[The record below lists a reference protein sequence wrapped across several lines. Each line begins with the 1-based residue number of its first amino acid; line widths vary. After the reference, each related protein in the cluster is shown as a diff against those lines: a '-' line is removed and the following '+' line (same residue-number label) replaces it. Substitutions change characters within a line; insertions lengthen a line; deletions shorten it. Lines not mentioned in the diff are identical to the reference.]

1 MQKQDNLKN
10 ILLAGAVF
18 IVVMA
23 VAPILM
29 PPPPK
34 TSPSSASSTPATGS
48 ANSPDGQPTTTG
60 EPKVAV
66 EQSPT
71 NPAVPPGGAAPASST
86 WTLVEAPD
94 EVKVELGTTPD
105 HLTNK
110 TAAASPFRM
119 HLELSNVGAS
129 IESATLTDHAEK
141 IKSDDRYKLLSA
153 VINPAGAKT
162 RSFEVEKIHV
172 DGEDVILRGRRWE
185 IGKKEHGTLPTGG
198 EGESVEFHLDLE
210 KSGLKTLR
218 LTRSFVLPAQPI
230 QSSRHDFYT
239 DIKIENLSD
248 QPHRVL
254 VIQTGGLGV
263 PQSNPRMDDRVIDYA
278 TVNSEGLITPARK
291 TVASIEGSPDRSL
304 TLYATSSATPDQY
317 LSWAATDNTY
327 FTCTIAPLGMDG
339 KSIGKYIVSVSAI
352 DADGDSTTRDDAT
365 IRFVTAETTIAPG
378 NSVSFQNAVYL
389 GDKDGNAFRKQA
401 DYAARGYYFQIS
413 QGFGWCTFS
422 WLVELMIGLLNG
434 LHRIIPDYGVAIIIL
449 VLCVR
454 ALLHPI
460 TKKGQVNMV
469 RMQHRMQTLQ
479 PKIEEIKR
487 KYANDKVKMNQ
498 EMMKLDLNPAGQLM
512 TCIPMFIQM
521 PIWVALYLSLSN
533 NIDMRHQGF
542 LFTWIHDLTAPDAL
556 IPFASPVIVPILGW
570 RIASFNLLP
579 LLLTLF
585 TYTQQKLQPKPAQSP
600 NMTEQQRQQQQTMQ
614 NMVPIMSLMMLFI
627 FYSAPSGLT
636 LYVMA
641 SSLFGTIEQWWIR
654 KHIREQE
661 AAGTLHKPPDKK
673 DGDGLGSQLKKIK
686 PGWLDRI
693 QKMAEE
699 SQKAQHSQRAKP
711 KR

>member
-1 MQKQDNLKN
+1 MQKQDTLQN
-10 ILLAGAVF
+10 ILVAGAVF

-23 VAPILM
+23 VAPVLM

-34 TSPSSASSTPATGS
+34 PSASPSSPKAT
-48 ANSPDGQPTTTG
+48 TTTG
-60 EPKVAV
+60 TEENAPAPSGVASSGDQVPGEPTTPSAGGT
-66 EQSPT
+66 SP
-71 NPAVPPGGAAPASST
+71 PASS
-86 WTLVEAPD
+86 WTVAEAPA
-94 EVKVELGTTPD
+94 EIKVELGSETE
-105 HLTNK
+105 HITNK
-110 TAAASPFRM
+110 TAAESPYRM

-129 IESATLTDHAEK
+129 IESATLTDHAAT
-141 IKSDDRYKLLSA
+141 IKNDKRYELLSS
-153 VINPAGAKT
+153 VTNPSGGKS
-162 RSFEVEKIHV
+162 RSFEIEKIQV
-172 DGEDVILRGRRWE
+172 DREDVQLRGRRWE
-185 IGKKEHGTLPTGG
+185 AGKREQGTLSTGDQG
-198 EGESVEFHLDLE
+198 EWVEFHLDLD
-210 KSGLKTLR
+210 KSGVKTLR
-218 LTRSFVLPAQPI
+218 LTRTFTLPT
-230 QSSRHDFYT
+230 QSVQSGRHDLFV
-239 DIKIENLSD
+239 DLKLENLSD

-254 VIQTGGLGV
+254 LIESGGLGV
-263 PQSNPRMDDRVIDYA
+263 PQSNPRMDDRVVDYA
-278 TVNSEGLITPARK
+278 TVNAEGIIAPARK
-291 TVASIEGSPDRSL
+291 TISSIEGAPDKTISIY
-304 TLYATSSATPDQY
+304 TMSSATPDQY

-327 FTCTIAPLGMDG
+327 FTCTIAPLDAEG
-339 KSIGKYIVSVSAI
+339 KAVGKYVVTASAV

-365 IRFVTAETTIAPG
+365 IRFVTAESSIAPG
-378 NSVSFQNAVYL
+378 AATTYRTAVYI
-389 GDKDGNAFRKQA
+389 GDKNGHAFRAQA

-449 VLCVR
+449 VLFVR

-479 PKIEEIKR
+479 PRIEEIKR
-487 KYANDKVKMNQ
+487 KYANDKVRMNQ

-512 TCIPMFIQM
+512 TCLPMFIQM

-556 IPFASPVIVPILGW
+556 IPFSTPFIVPVLGW
-570 RIASFNLLP
+570 HIASLNLLP
-579 LLLTLF
+579 VLLTVF
-585 TYTQQKLQPKPAQSP
+585 TYTQQKLQPKPAPNP
-600 NMTEQQRQQQQTMQ
+600 NMTEQQKQQQQTMQ
-614 NMVPIMSLMMLFI
+614 SMVPLMSLMMLFI
-627 FYSAPSGLT
+627 FYNAPSGLT
-636 LYVMA
+636 LYIMA

-654 KHIREQE
+654 RHIREQE

-673 DGDGLGSQLKKIK
+673 DGDGLGSQLKKIR
-686 PGWLDRI
+686 PGWLEKI

-699 SQKAQHSQRAKP
+699 AQKARHTQRARP